1 LKPPSRPKRRYTR
14 SSKEG
19 AIIASKQAYYL
30 AFPDEPFE
38 IVLKTEDGEIEEIWT
53 AGVCRP
59 AVFMRML
66 EKDGYEVRGMT
77 SELGRVAEDEFKE
90 TYRRWNPIDLNS
102 LSSLETASRELAGI

>member
-1 LKPPSRPKRRYTR
+1 
-14 SSKEG
+14 
-19 AIIASKQAYYL
+19 
-30 AFPDEPFE
+30 
-38 IVLKTEDGEIEEIWT
+38 
-53 AGVCRP
+53 
-59 AVFMRML
+59 MRML